1 MIIDG
6 KKLAQEIIKELKKE
20 REKIPKKI
28 RLAVVLVGN
37 NPASLSYIKQKERVA
52 KEIGIDTRIYE
63 YTDSIKTKE
72 LRKKVGE
79 ICRITYNR
87 GVIVQLP
94 LPSSINTQ
102 VVLNAILPEKD
113 PDILCERNLGIFYT
127 GRLKILPPVLA
138 SIKFLLEKYKNPS
151 LSLGNLFSRSAQ
163 NKIDIESKNVL
174 IIGRG
179 RLVGKPASLWFINQR
194 ATVTIANS
202 KTKGLEE
209 LISKA
214 DIIVSSAGKPGL
226 ITGDLIKEGAVIFDA
241 SVVSENGKFTG
252 DCDFDSVK
260 DKAKLITPVPGGIG
274 PLTVAFLF
282 KNLLELVKEQKE

>member
-6 KKLAQEIIKELKKE
+6 KKLAQEIIGELKKE
-20 REKIPKKI
+20 RQKIAKKI

-37 NPASLSYIKQKERVA
+37 NPASLSYIKQKEKVA
-52 KEIGIDTRIYE
+52 EETGIDTRIYQFM
-63 YTDSIKTKE
+63 DSIKTKE

-102 VVLNAILPEKD
+102 VVLNAILSQKD
-113 PDILCERNLGIFYT
+113 PDVLCERNLGIFYT
-127 GRLKILPPVLA
+127 ERLKILPPVLA
-138 SIKFLLEKYKNPS
+138 SIKFLLEKY
-151 LSLGNLFSRSAQ
+151 
-163 NKIDIESKNVL
+163 KIDIESKNVL

-194 ATVTIANS
+194 ATAITANS
-202 KTKGLEE
+202 KTKDLKE

-214 DIIVSSAGKPGL
+214 DIIISSAGKPGL
-226 ITGDLIKEGAVIFDA
+226 ITGDLIKKGAVIFDA
-241 SVVSENGKFTG
+241 AVVSENGKLKG

-260 DKAKLITPVPGGIG
+260 DKAGLITPVPGGIG
-274 PLTVAFLF
+274 PLCVAFLF
-282 KNLLELVKEQKE
+282 KNLLELVKNQD

>member
-6 KKLAQEIIKELKKE
+6 KKLAQEIIGELKKE
-20 REKIPKKI
+20 REKIAKKI

-37 NPASLSYIKQKERVA
+37 NPASLSYIKQKEKVA

-79 ICRITYNR
+79 ICRNTYNR

-94 LPSSINTQ
+94 LPLLINTQ
-102 VVLNAILPEKD
+102 TVLNAILPEKD
-113 PDILCERNLGIFYT
+113 TDILCERNLGTFYT
-127 GRLKILPPVLA
+127 GRLKILPPVIA
-138 SIKFLLEKYKNPS
+138 SIKFILEKYQIAIEGKN
-151 LSLGNLFSRSAQ
+151 
-163 NKIDIESKNVL
+163 IL

-179 RLVGKPASLWFINQR
+179 RLVGKPAGLWFINQR
-194 ATVTIANS
+194 TTVTIANS
-202 KTKGLEE
+202 KTKDLNE
-209 LISKA
+209 LINKA
-214 DIIVSSAGKPGL
+214 DIIVSSAGESGL
-226 ITGDLIKEGAVIFDA
+226 ITGNLIRKGVVLFDA
-241 SVVSENGKFTG
+241 SVVSENGKLKG
-252 DCDFDSVK
+252 DCDFGSVK
-260 DKAKLITPVPGGIG
+260 DKAELITPVPGGIG

>member
-20 REKIPKKI
+20 REKISKKI
-28 RLAVVLVGN
+28 RLAIILVGN
-37 NPASLSYIKQKERVA
+37 NPASLSFIKQKEKVA
-52 KEIGIDTRIYE
+52 KEIGIDTRIYQ
-63 YTDSIKTKE
+63 YADSIKTKE

-79 ICRITYNR
+79 ISRVTYNR

-94 LPSSINTQ
+94 LPPSINTQ
-102 VVLNAILPEKD
+102 VVLNAILPQKD
-113 PDILCERNLGIFYT
+113 PDILCEKNLGSFYT
-127 GRLKILPPVLA
+127 NRLQILPPVLA
-138 SIKFLLEKYKNPS
+138 SIKFLLEKHQIGIEGKN
-151 LSLGNLFSRSAQ
+151 
-163 NKIDIESKNVL
+163 IL

-179 RLVGKPASLWFINQR
+179 RLVGKPAGLWFINQR

-202 KTKGLEE
+202 KTKDLKE

-241 SVVSENGKFTG
+241 AVVSENGKFTG

-260 DKAKLITPVPGGIG
+260 DKAGLITPVPGGIG
-274 PLTVAFLF
+274 PLCVAFLF
-282 KNLLELVKEQKE
+282 KNLLELVKNQD